1 MKGDDFISPAG
12 RPPKENP
19 RNVNLN
25 IRITKDEAQRIQ
37 SCADELRVT
46 RTDAIM
52 KGIGLVEKELEK
64 QKRVVTISFDRL
76 VTTQDTTP

>member
-1 MKGDDFISPAG
+1 MSPRTG

-25 IRITKDEAQRIQ
+25 IRITSDEARRIKN
-37 SCADELRVT
+37 CADKMSMT

-52 KGIGLVEKELEK
+52 KGIGLVEKELE
-64 QKRVVTISFDRL
+64 QK
-76 VTTQDTTP
+76 

>member
-52 KGIGLVEKELEK
+52 KGIGLVEKELKK
-64 QKRVVTISFDRL
+64 QKE
-76 VTTQDTTP
+76 

>member
-37 SCADELRVT
+37 SCADELRIT

>member
-1 MKGDDFISPAG
+1 MSPKTG

-25 IRITKDEAQRIQ
+25 IRITRDEANRIK
-37 SCADELRVT
+37 SCADNLQMT

-52 KGIGLVEKELEK
+52 KGIGLVEAELK
-64 QKRVVTISFDRL
+64 KK
-76 VTTQDTTP
+76 